1 MAEHLDR
8 WSARCVRRMRRA
20 DVRTGTDRNPAA
32 RAALL
37 ERIGWRVRNAL
48 LGEVYATPK
57 PGLVDRRDTGAHRD
71 MNYETF
77 LASTEAITPYM
88 VRMFAEG
95 MDATAAGHTPEEVF
109 RMIRGTGLEAEQ
121 AMYAATDGVNTHKGM
136 IFTMGIVLAAA
147 GILYARADTT
157 SEQLVEKEL
166 QPSDDVTP
174 EALASADVQ
183 PMDAAGE
190 SVMPSSTII
199 AGQITVDAILDM
211 ARQMTA
217 RSMAEDFRKMLEHP
231 PKTHGERLFQTYGE
245 RGIRG
250 QAMEGF
256 PILRDTAVPWLRRFR
271 NLSSDEAL
279 QQAFAA
285 HATLRRGLLQDTGS
299 MHAEH
304 FENAVHVST
313 LIAIMSV
320 LNDTNVFIRSSYED
334 MCWLQAESS
343 TILGMGAMFTEEGVR
358 AIEALNM
365 ACIEKN
371 ISPGGAADILAVA
384 ILLLKL
390 TEDVSAGSAAC

>member
-1 MAEHLDR
+1 MNKKAFD
-8 WSARCVRRMRRA
+8 
-20 DVRTGTDRNPAA
+20 DAA
-32 RAALL
+32 RAALF

-57 PGLVDRRDTGAHRD
+57 PGLVDRRDTGAHHD

-109 RMIRGTGLEAEQ
+109 RAIRGIGLEAER
-121 AMYAATDGVNTHKGM
+121 AMYAATAGVNTHKGM
-136 IFTMGIVLAAA
+136 IFTMGIVLAAV
-147 GILYARADTT
+147 GILYAREDKT
-157 SEQLVEKEL
+157 S
-166 QPSDDVTP
+166 
-174 EALASADVQ
+174 
-183 PMDAAGE
+183 
-190 SVMPSSTII
+190 
-199 AGQITVDAILDM
+199 GQITVDAILDRT
-211 ARQMTA
+211 RQMTA

-231 PKTHGERLFQTYGE
+231 PKTHGERLFQAYGE

-256 PILRDTAVPWLRRFR
+256 PILRDTAVPWLRRFQ
-271 NLSSDEAL
+271 NIGTDAEL
-279 QQAFAA
+279 QRAIAA
-285 HATLRRGLLQDTGS
+285 QATLRRGLLQDTGS

-320 LNDTNVFIRSSYED
+320 LNDTNVLIRSSYED

-343 TILGMGAMFTEEGVR
+343 RILGMGAMFTEEGVR
-358 AIEALNM
+358 AIEALNT

-390 TEDVSAGSAAC
+390 

>member
-1 MAEHLDR
+1 MIWKMKDLGETRD
-8 WSARCVRRMRRA
+8 
-20 DVRTGTDRNPAA
+20 
-32 RAALL
+32 ALL
-37 ERIGWRVRNAL
+37 EHIGWQVRNAL

-95 MDATAAGHTPEEVF
+95 MDATAAGQTPEEVF
-109 RMIRGTGLEAEQ
+109 QTIRGLGVDAEH
-121 AMYAATDGVNTHKGM
+121 AMYVATEGINTHKGM
-136 IFTMGIVLAAA
+136 IFTMGIVLAAT
-147 GILYARADTT
+147 GILYAREDKM
-157 SEQLVEKEL
+157 S
-166 QPSDDVTP
+166 
-174 EALASADVQ
+174 
-183 PMDAAGE
+183 
-190 SVMPSSTII
+190 
-199 AGQITVDAILDM
+199 GQITVDAILDLT
-211 ARQMTA
+211 REMTA
-217 RSMAEDFRKMLEHP
+217 RSMAEDFRKMLTHP
-231 PKTHGERLFQTYGE
+231 PKTHGERLFCEHGE

-256 PILRDTAVPWLRRFR
+256 PILRDTAVPWLRRFQ
-271 NLSSDEAL
+271 NIGTDAELQLELSGC
-279 QQAFAA
+279 
-285 HATLRRGLLQDTGS
+285 ATLQIGLLRDRGH

-320 LNDTNVFIRSSYED
+320 LNDTNVYIRSSYED

-358 AIEALNM
+358 AIEALNT

-390 TEDVSAGSAAC
+390 TEDADADRAGC

>member
-1 MAEHLDR
+1 MNKKAFD
-8 WSARCVRRMRRA
+8 
-20 DVRTGTDRNPAA
+20 DAA
-32 RAALL
+32 RAALF

-77 LASTEAITPYM
+77 LASTEAITPFM

-95 MDATAAGHTPEEVF
+95 MDATTTGHTPEEVF
-109 RMIRGTGLEAEQ
+109 QAIRGIGLEAER

-147 GILYARADTT
+147 GILY
-157 SEQLVEKEL
+157 V
-166 QPSDDVTP
+166 
-174 EALASADVQ
+174 SADKT
-183 PMDAAGE
+183 
-190 SVMPSSTII
+190 S
-199 AGQITVDAILDM
+199 GQITVDAILDRT
-211 ARQMTA
+211 RQMTA

-231 PKTHGERLFQTYGE
+231 PKTHGERLFRTYGE

-256 PILRDTAVPWLRRFR
+256 PILRDTAVPWLRRFQ
-271 NLSSDEAL
+271 NICTDAEL
-279 QQAFAA
+279 QRDIAA
-285 HATLRRGLLQDTGS
+285 QATLRRGLLQDTGS

-390 TEDVSAGSAAC
+390 TEDAEAGSTGG

>member
-1 MAEHLDR
+1 MNKKAFD
-8 WSARCVRRMRRA
+8 
-20 DVRTGTDRNPAA
+20 DAA
-32 RAALL
+32 RAALF

-77 LASTEAITPYM
+77 LASTEAITPFM

-95 MDATAAGHTPEEVF
+95 MDATTTGHTPEEVF
-109 RMIRGTGLEAEQ
+109 QAIRGIGLEAER

-147 GILYARADTT
+147 GILY
-157 SEQLVEKEL
+157 V
-166 QPSDDVTP
+166 
-174 EALASADVQ
+174 SADKT
-183 PMDAAGE
+183 
-190 SVMPSSTII
+190 S
-199 AGQITVDAILDM
+199 GQLTVDAILDRT
-211 ARQMTA
+211 RQMTA

-231 PKTHGERLFQTYGE
+231 PKTHGERLFRTYGE

-256 PILRDTAVPWLRRFR
+256 PILRDTAVPWLRRFQ
-271 NLSSDEAL
+271 NIGTDAEL
-279 QQAFAA
+279 QRDIAA
-285 HATLRRGLLQDTGS
+285 RATLRRGLLQDTGS

-304 FENAVHVST
+304 FENAMHVST

-358 AIEALNM
+358 AIEALNT

-390 TEDVSAGSAAC
+390 TEDADAGSTGC

>member
-1 MAEHLDR
+1 
-8 WSARCVRRMRRA
+8 MRRT

-109 RMIRGTGLEAEQ
+109 RAIRGIGLEAEQ

-147 GILYARADTT
+147 GILYARADKTCAL
-157 SEQLVEKEL
+157 LVGKES
-166 QPSDDVTP
+166 QPGDDVTP

-183 PMDAAGE
+183 PTTAAGE
-190 SVMPSSTII
+190 PVMPETGVI

-256 PILRDTAVPWLRRFR
+256 PILRDTAVPWLQRFQ
-271 NLSSDEAL
+271 NICTDAEL
-279 QQAFAA
+279 QRDISAQ
-285 HATLRRGLLQDTGS
+285 ATLRRGLLQDTGS

-390 TEDVSAGSAAC
+390 TEDVSVGSAAC

>member
-1 MAEHLDR
+1 MNKKAFDD
-8 WSARCVRRMRRA
+8 S
-20 DVRTGTDRNPAA
+20 A
-32 RAALL
+32 RAALF

-77 LASTEAITPYM
+77 LASTEAITPFM
-88 VRMFAEG
+88 VCMFAEG

-109 RMIRGTGLEAEQ
+109 QAIRGIGLEAER

-136 IFTMGIVLAAA
+136 IFTMGIVLAAT
-147 GILYARADTT
+147 GILYARADKM
-157 SEQLVEKEL
+157 SGLLAEKEQ
-166 QPSDDVTP
+166 QPGDDVTP

-183 PMDAAGE
+183 PTPADGE
-190 SVMPSSTII
+190 SAMSETGVIT
-199 AGQITVDAILDM
+199 GQITVDAILDRT
-211 ARQMTA
+211 RQMTA

-231 PKTHGERLFQTYGE
+231 PKTHGERLFQMYGE

-256 PILRDTAVPWLRRFR
+256 PILRDTAVPWLRRFQ
-271 NLSSDEAL
+271 NIGTDAEL
-279 QQAFAA
+279 QHDIAA
-285 HATLRRGLLQDTGS
+285 RATLRRGLLQDTGS

-358 AIEALNM
+358 AVEALNM

-390 TEDVSAGSAAC
+390 TEDADAGSTDC

>member
-1 MAEHLDR
+1 MNKKAFDD
-8 WSARCVRRMRRA
+8 S
-20 DVRTGTDRNPAA
+20 A
-32 RAALL
+32 RAALF

-77 LASTEAITPYM
+77 LASTEAITPFM
-88 VRMFAEG
+88 VRMCAEG
-95 MDATAAGHTPEEVF
+95 MDATAAGRTPEEVF
-109 RMIRGTGLEAEQ
+109 QAIRGIGLEAEQ

-136 IFTMGIVLAAA
+136 IFTMGIVLAAV
-147 GILYARADTT
+147 GILYARREEAAERPVD
-157 SEQLVEKEL
+157 
-166 QPSDDVTP
+166 DDVTP
-174 EALASADVQ
+174 ETGA
-183 PMDAAGE
+183 
-190 SVMPSSTII
+190 I
-199 AGQITVDAILDM
+199 AGQITVDAILDRT
-211 ARQMTA
+211 RQMTA
-217 RSMAEDFRKMLEHP
+217 RSMAEDFRKMLAHP
-231 PKTHGERLFQTYGE
+231 PKTHGERLFRTYGE

-256 PILRDTAVPWLRRFR
+256 PILRDTAVPWLQRFQ
-271 NLSSDEAL
+271 NIGTDAEL
-279 QQAFAA
+279 QRDIAVQ
-285 HATLRRGLLQDTGS
+285 ATLRRGLLQDTGS

-390 TEDVSAGSAAC
+390 TEDADAGSTGC

>member
-1 MAEHLDR
+1 MPSGVETIGTLGQ
-8 WSARCVRRMRRA
+8 WQIIWIEGSARSVRRMRRA
-20 DVRTGTDRNPAA
+20 EVRIETDRNPAA

-95 MDATAAGHTPEEVF
+95 MDATMAAETPEAVF
-109 RMIRGTGLEAEQ
+109 RVIRGIGLEAEQ

-136 IFTMGIVLAAA
+136 IFTMGIVLAAS
-147 GILYARADTT
+147 GILYAHDGYGT
-157 SEQLVEKEL
+157 VEE
-166 QPSDDVTP
+166 
-174 EALASADVQ
+174 
-183 PMDAAGE
+183 
-190 SVMPSSTII
+190 
-199 AGQITVDAILDM
+199 ILDM

-231 PKTHGERLFQTYGE
+231 PKTHGEWLFQAYGE

-271 NLSSDEAL
+271 NLGSDEAL
-279 QQAFAA
+279 QQSFAA
-285 HATLRRGLLQDTGS
+285 QATLRRGLLRDTGS

-343 TILGMGAMFTEEGVR
+343 TILDMGAMFTEEGVR
-358 AIEALNM
+358 AIEALNTV
-365 ACIEKN
+365 CIEKN

-390 TEDVSAGSAAC
+390 TEDSAVRRRAR

>member
-1 MAEHLDR
+1 MNKKAFDD
-8 WSARCVRRMRRA
+8 S
-20 DVRTGTDRNPAA
+20 A
-32 RAALL
+32 RAALF

-109 RMIRGTGLEAEQ
+109 QAIRGIGLEAEQ

-136 IFTMGIVLAAA
+136 IFTMGIVLAAT
-147 GILYARADTT
+147 GILYARD
-157 SEQLVEKEL
+157 
-166 QPSDDVTP
+166 
-174 EALASADVQ
+174 
-183 PMDAAGE
+183 GY
-190 SVMPSSTII
+190 
-199 AGQITVDAILDM
+199 GTVDAILDRT
-211 ARQMTA
+211 RQMTA

-256 PILRDTAVPWLRRFR
+256 PILRDTAVPWLRRFQ
-271 NLSSDEAL
+271 NICTDAEL
-279 QQAFAA
+279 QRAISAR
-285 HATLRRGLLQDTGS
+285 ATLRRGLLQDTGS

-304 FENAVHVST
+304 FENAMHVST

-358 AIEALNM
+358 AIEALNT

-390 TEDVSAGSAAC
+390 TEDAEAGSTGG

>member
-1 MAEHLDR
+1 MNKKAFD
-8 WSARCVRRMRRA
+8 
-20 DVRTGTDRNPAA
+20 DAA
-32 RAALL
+32 RAALF

-77 LASTEAITPYM
+77 LASTEAITPFM

-109 RMIRGTGLEAEQ
+109 QAIRGIGLEAER

-147 GILYARADTT
+147 GILYACADKT
-157 SEQLVEKEL
+157 S
-166 QPSDDVTP
+166 
-174 EALASADVQ
+174 
-183 PMDAAGE
+183 
-190 SVMPSSTII
+190 
-199 AGQITVDAILDM
+199 GQITVDAILDRT
-211 ARQMTA
+211 RQMTA
-217 RSMAEDFRKMLEHP
+217 RSMAEDFRKMLAQP

-256 PILRDTAVPWLRRFR
+256 PILRDTAVPWLRRFQ
-271 NLSSDEAL
+271 NIGTDAEL
-279 QQAFAA
+279 QRDIAAQATF
-285 HATLRRGLLQDTGS
+285 RRGLLQDTGS

-320 LNDTNVFIRSSYED
+320 LNDTNVLIRSSYED

-358 AIEALNM
+358 AIEALNT

-390 TEDVSAGSAAC
+390 TEDADAGSTGC

>member
-1 MAEHLDR
+1 M
-8 WSARCVRRMRRA
+8 VRKSI
-20 DVRTGTDRNPAA
+20 DRNPSA
-32 RAALL
+32 RDALL
-37 ERIGWRVRNAL
+37 EHIGWRVRNAL

-77 LASTEAITPYM
+77 LASTEAITPFM

-95 MDATAAGHTPEEVF
+95 MDATAAGRTPEEVF
-109 RMIRGTGLEAEQ
+109 QAIRGIGLEAEQ

-147 GILYARADTT
+147 GILYARADET
-157 SEQLVEKEL
+157 SGLLAEKEQ
-166 QPSDDVTP
+166 QPGDDVTP

-183 PMDAAGE
+183 PMTADGEPAISEAG
-190 SVMPSSTII
+190 VI
-199 AGQITVDAILDM
+199 AGQITVDAILDRT
-211 ARQMTA
+211 RQMTA
-217 RSMAEDFRKMLEHP
+217 RSMAEDFRKMLAHP
-231 PKTHGERLFQTYGE
+231 PKTHGERLFRTYGE

-256 PILRDTAVPWLRRFR
+256 PILRDTAVPWLRRFQ
-271 NLSSDEAL
+271 NICTDAEL
-279 QQAFAA
+279 QRDIAA
-285 HATLRRGLLQDTGS
+285 QATLRRGLLQDTGS

-343 TILGMGAMFTEEGVR
+343 TILSMGAMFTEEGVR

-390 TEDVSAGSAAC
+390 TEDAEAGSTGC

>member
-1 MAEHLDR
+1 MNKKSFD
-8 WSARCVRRMRRA
+8 
-20 DVRTGTDRNPAA
+20 DAA
-32 RAALL
+32 RAALF

-95 MDATAAGHTPEEVF
+95 MDATVAGHTPEEVF
-109 RMIRGTGLEAEQ
+109 QAIRGIGLEAER

-147 GILYARADTT
+147 GILY
-157 SEQLVEKEL
+157 V
-166 QPSDDVTP
+166 
-174 EALASADVQ
+174 SADKT
-183 PMDAAGE
+183 
-190 SVMPSSTII
+190 S
-199 AGQITVDAILDM
+199 GQITVDAILDRT
-211 ARQMTA
+211 RQMTA

-231 PKTHGERLFQTYGE
+231 PKTHGERLFRTYGE

-256 PILRDTAVPWLRRFR
+256 PILRDTAVPWLRRFQ
-271 NLSSDEAL
+271 NICTDAEL
-279 QQAFAA
+279 QRAIAA
-285 HATLRRGLLQDTGS
+285 QATLRRGLLQDTGS

-358 AIEALNM
+358 AIEALNT

-390 TEDVSAGSAAC
+390 TEDADAGSTGC

>member
-1 MAEHLDR
+1 MADDLDR

-109 RMIRGTGLEAEQ
+109 RAIRGIGLEAEQ

-166 QPSDDVTP
+166 QPGDDVTP

-183 PMDAAGE
+183 QMAAAGE
-190 SVMPSSTII
+190 PVMPGSTII

-217 RSMAEDFRKMLEHP
+217 RSMAEDFRRMLEHP

-285 HATLRRGLLQDTGS
+285 QATLRRGLLQDTGS

-390 TEDVSAGSAAC
+390 

>member
-1 MAEHLDR
+1 M
-8 WSARCVRRMRRA
+8 VRKSI
-20 DVRTGTDRNPAA
+20 DRNPSA
-32 RAALL
+32 RDALL
-37 ERIGWRVRNAL
+37 EHIGWRVRNAL

-57 PGLVDRRDTGAHRD
+57 PGLVDRRDTGAHCD

-77 LASTEAITPYM
+77 LASTEAITPFM

-95 MDATAAGHTPEEVF
+95 MDATVAGHTPEEVF
-109 RMIRGTGLEAEQ
+109 HAIRGIGLEAEQ

-136 IFTMGIVLAAA
+136 IFTMGIVLAAV
-147 GILYARADTT
+147 GILYAREDKT
-157 SEQLVEKEL
+157 S
-166 QPSDDVTP
+166 
-174 EALASADVQ
+174 
-183 PMDAAGE
+183 
-190 SVMPSSTII
+190 
-199 AGQITVDAILDM
+199 GQITVDAILDRT
-211 ARQMTA
+211 RQMTA

-256 PILRDTAVPWLRRFR
+256 PILRDTAVPWLRRFQ
-271 NLSSDEAL
+271 NIGTDAEL
-279 QQAFAA
+279 Q
-285 HATLRRGLLQDTGS
+285 HDISVRATLRRGLLQDTGS

-334 MCWLQAESS
+334 MCWLQEESS
-343 TILGMGAMFTEEGVR
+343 TILSMGAMFTEEGVR
-358 AIEALNM
+358 AIEALNT

-390 TEDVSAGSAAC
+390 TEDADADSAGC

>member
-1 MAEHLDR
+1 M
-8 WSARCVRRMRRA
+8 SA
-20 DVRTGTDRNPAA
+20 P
-32 RAALL
+32 LF
-37 ERIGWRVRNAL
+37 ERIGWQVRNAL

-77 LASTEAITPYM
+77 LASTEAITPFM

-95 MDATAAGHTPEEVF
+95 MDATTSGHTPEEVF
-109 RMIRGTGLEAEQ
+109 LAIRGIGLEAER

-147 GILYARADTT
+147 GILYARADKTNG
-157 SEQLVEKEL
+157 LLAEKEQ
-166 QPSDDVTP
+166 QPGDDVTP

-183 PMDAAGE
+183 PVTADGE
-190 SVMPSSTII
+190 SAKSEPGVI

-217 RSMAEDFRKMLEHP
+217 RSMAEDFRKMLAHP

-256 PILRDTAVPWLRRFR
+256 PILRDTAVPWLRRFQ
-271 NLSSDEAL
+271 NIGTDAEL
-279 QQAFAA
+279 QRDIAAQATF
-285 HATLRRGLLQDTGS
+285 RRGLLQDTGS

-304 FENAVHVST
+304 FENAAHVST

-343 TILGMGAMFTEEGVR
+343 TILSMGAMFTEEGVR
-358 AIEALNM
+358 AIEALNT

-390 TEDVSAGSAAC
+390 

>member
-1 MAEHLDR
+1 
-8 WSARCVRRMRRA
+8 MRRA

-109 RMIRGTGLEAEQ
+109 RAIRGIGLEAEQ

-166 QPSDDVTP
+166 QPGDDVTP

-183 PMDAAGE
+183 QMAAAGE
-190 SVMPSSTII
+190 PVMPGSTII

-217 RSMAEDFRKMLEHP
+217 RSMAEDFRRMLEHP

-343 TILGMGAMFTEEGVR
+343 TILSMGAMFTEEGVR

-390 TEDVSAGSAAC
+390 

>member
-1 MAEHLDR
+1 MNKKAFD
-8 WSARCVRRMRRA
+8 
-20 DVRTGTDRNPAA
+20 DAA
-32 RAALL
+32 RAALF
-37 ERIGWRVRNAL
+37 EHIGWRVRNAL

-77 LASTEAITPYM
+77 LASTEAITPFM

-109 RMIRGTGLEAEQ
+109 QAIRGIGLEAEQ

-147 GILYARADTT
+147 GILYARADKT
-157 SEQLVEKEL
+157 S
-166 QPSDDVTP
+166 
-174 EALASADVQ
+174 
-183 PMDAAGE
+183 
-190 SVMPSSTII
+190 
-199 AGQITVDAILDM
+199 GQITVDAILDRT
-211 ARQMTA
+211 RQMTA

-231 PKTHGERLFQTYGE
+231 PKTHGERLFRTYGE

-256 PILRDTAVPWLRRFR
+256 PILRDTAVPWLRRFQ
-271 NLSSDEAL
+271 NICTDAEL
-279 QQAFAA
+279 QRDIAA
-285 HATLRRGLLQDTGS
+285 QATLRRGLLQDTGS

-358 AIEALNM
+358 AIEALNT

-390 TEDVSAGSAAC
+390 TEDADAGRAGG

>member
-1 MAEHLDR
+1 ML
-8 WSARCVRRMRRA
+8 
-20 DVRTGTDRNPAA
+20 RTDTDRNASA
-32 RAALL
+32 RDALL
-37 ERIGWRVRNAL
+37 EHVGWRVRNAL

-88 VRMFAEG
+88 VRMFVEG
-95 MDATAAGHTPEEVF
+95 MDATAAGQTPEAVF
-109 RMIRGTGLEAEQ
+109 RAIRGIGLEAEQ
-121 AMYAATDGVNTHKGM
+121 ALYAATDGVNTHKGM

-147 GILYARADTT
+147 GILYARR
-157 SEQLVEKEL
+157 EE
-166 QPSDDVTP
+166 
-174 EALASADVQ
+174 
-183 PMDAAGE
+183 AAGRLKDE
-190 SVMPSSTII
+190 VKPETLAAAEGAAMPEMEVI
-199 AGQITVDAILDM
+199 AGQITVDEILDM

-217 RSMAEDFRKMLEHP
+217 RSMAEDFRRMLEHP
-231 PKTHGERLFQTYGE
+231 PKTHGERLFRTYGE

-271 NLSSDEAL
+271 NLGSDESL

-285 HATLRRGLLQDTGS
+285 QATLRRGLLQDTGS

-334 MCWLQAESS
+334 MCWLQSESS